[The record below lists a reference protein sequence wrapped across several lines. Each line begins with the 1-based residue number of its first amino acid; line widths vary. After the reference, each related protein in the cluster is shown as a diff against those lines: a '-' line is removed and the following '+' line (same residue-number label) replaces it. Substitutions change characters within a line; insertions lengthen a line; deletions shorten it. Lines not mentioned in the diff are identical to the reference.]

1 MDPLFKNYDYNYLF
15 GYFFGNKY
23 NIGELT
29 SATSKERMIMNIF
42 FAGASPITR
51 KIFTFPIAVQITEI
65 ATKCQML
72 LCMMI
77 GFPFQGQMEISFEF
91 LGAGKS

>member
-1 MDPLFKNYDYNYLF
+1 MGLLTLNLTMPVRPIVLSPFLCQDMYDHSKVGQSVGKKNKQKKPVIY
-15 GYFFGNKY
+15 
-23 NIGELT
+23 
-29 SATSKERMIMNIF
+29 
-42 FAGASPITR
+42 TR

-65 ATKCQML
+65 VATCQML
-72 LCMMI
+72 LCMMV